1 MRSNLAD
8 LPVFD
13 LPDSVRAIGA
23 HANASGHVVVTNGKP
38 FPSQPWPRQEAKPP
52 APQRRAPQSP
62 PVSSGAVLITLAGLL
77 LLALA
82 VAMGITSFHAQFA
95 YILPQSTATVRSILE
110 ALGLDCGAVIFSL
123 LGIAL
128 ARLGRRAVVERV
140 LVVLC
145 ALGSC
150 GMNALNANLGSPRS
164 VAVWAMPPILFALTS
179 DRLVSVI
186 RRAALGPKADE
197 DSQRSAW
204 RMFGIA
210 VLYGLRFVLAPPST
224 AVGAR
229 QAVLNAT
236 PLPDAPAR
244 QRLVLPLAELAPAAG
259 KTAGTVRMI
268 TPRAADATRKP
279 RTTGKQARFLALVA
293 DRHGELTA
301 IPLDKVGKIAT
312 DLAPEVDLNV
322 GQARKVLRGAVL
334 NGQDGGAS

>member
-1 MRSNLAD
+1 
-8 LPVFD
+8 
-13 LPDSVRAIGA
+13 
-23 HANASGHVVVTNGKP
+23 
-38 FPSQPWPRQEAKPP
+38 
-52 APQRRAPQSP
+52 
-62 PVSSGAVLITLAGLL
+62 
-77 LLALA
+77 
-82 VAMGITSFHAQFA
+82 MGITSFHAQFA
-95 YILPQSTATVRSILE
+95 YVYATKHSYGPSFLE

-186 RRAALGPKADE
+186 RRAALGPRADE

-204 RMFGIA
+204 RVFGVA

-224 AVGAR
+224 AIGAR

-244 QRLVLPLAELAPAAG
+244 QRLVLPLAEPAPAAD
-259 KTAGTVRMI
+259 KTAGTVRVI
-268 TPRAADATRKP
+268 TARAAGATRARKP

-322 GQARKVLRGAVL
+322 GQARKVLRSAVL
-334 NGQDGGAS
+334 RAQDGGQS